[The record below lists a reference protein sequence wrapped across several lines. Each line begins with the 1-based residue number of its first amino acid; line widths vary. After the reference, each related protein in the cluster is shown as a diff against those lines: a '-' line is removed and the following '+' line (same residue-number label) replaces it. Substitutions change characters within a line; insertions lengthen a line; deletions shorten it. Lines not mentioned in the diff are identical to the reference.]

1 MKKQVKRALVPGA
14 VLLLLLAG
22 ALVQWRTIARPIRDV
37 ENSAVVDELTVD
49 LRGVQAQNDFPMRND
64 SGVYQ
69 ALAAYLTQG
78 IYLPCWNQDT
88 FSLGE
93 TSRSVTLRYAGSLSE
108 PAVLALTFYDG
119 TSICQVN
126 GRKARFF
133 SPKGADAYQTIQNL
147 LRTECDAVTL
157 TVTKIQPDFDCLDA
171 EDPATGNAYSLGAVS
186 EKLQAPDGT
195 AVPLDTLAVGDTVT
209 VLCDGA
215 LLMTYPY
222 QFSSVY
228 CIQTAR

>member
-119 TSICQVN
+119 SGICQVN
-126 GRKARFF
+126 GHPGRR
-133 SPKGADAYQTIQNL
+133 
-147 LRTECDAVTL
+147 
-157 TVTKIQPDFDCLDA
+157 
-171 EDPATGNAYSLGAVS
+171 
-186 EKLQAPDGT
+186 
-195 AVPLDTLAVGDTVT
+195 
-209 VLCDGA
+209 
-215 LLMTYPY
+215 
-222 QFSSVY
+222 
-228 CIQTAR
+228 

>member
-1 MKKQVKRALVPGA
+1 MKKQVKLALVLGT

-22 ALVQWRTIARPIRDV
+22 ALVQWNTIARPIRDA

-49 LRGVQAQNDFPMRND
+49 LRGVQAQNDFQMRND

-69 ALAAYLTQG
+69 ALAAYLTQAL
-78 IYLPCWNQDT
+78 YLPCGNQGT

-93 TSRSVTLRYAGSLSE
+93 TSRSVTLRYASGVSE
-108 PAVLALTFYDG
+108 PVVLTLTFYDG

-126 GRKARFF
+126 GRKARFL
-133 SPKGADAYQTIQNL
+133 SPNGADAYQTIRTL
-147 LRTECDAVTL
+147 LRTECDTVTL
-157 TVTKIQPDFDCLDA
+157 TVAKIQPDFDCLDA
-171 EDPATGNAYSLGAVS
+171 EDPATGDSYSLGAVS
-186 EKLQAPDGT
+186 EKLQASDGT
-195 AVPLDTLAVGDTVT
+195 AVPLDALTVGDTIT

-228 CIQTAR
+228 CIQTER